1 MAHHRKKSPPMRT
14 LLRSALVLLLA
25 AAGTLVA
32 GGGVALAAGATV
44 VAEHWLDSRE
54 VDLTVHSPANDRDYP
69 VRLLVPA
76 GWSPTASRTWPVL
89 YLLHGG
95 NDDYTSWTRETD
107 IEAFSAT
114 AQVLIVMPDAGRDAL
129 YTDWYDT
136 GGGPNAGLW
145 ETFHLTELWSLL
157 QGSYRAGDARSVAGI
172 SSGGLGAIDYAARH
186 PGMFKYAA
194 SYSGPMNLFDPVLQ
208 QVLLQTAAN
217 NGDDPDA
224 IWGSPT
230 AQAANWR
237 LHNPLDLAK
246 GLRGTGL
253 YLSSGTTGLPGDLD
267 PNGSWSLEQLGEAVV
282 GASNY
287 AMTGRLFLSFIPVTT
302 DLYLNGTH
310 SWPYWQRELHT
321 DWPALMASLGVPA
334 S

>member
-1 MAHHRKKSPPMRT
+1 MRT
-14 LLRSALVLLLA
+14 LVRAVLVLLIVAGSVVAGSGIA
-25 AAGTLVA
+25 AAA
-32 GGGVALAAGATV
+32 SATV

-76 GWSPTASRTWPVL
+76 GWSSTATRTWPVL

-107 IEAFSAT
+107 VEALSAV
-114 AQVLIVMPDAGRDAL
+114 AQVLIVMPEAGRDAV
-129 YTDWYDT
+129 YADWYNT

-157 QGSYRAGDARSVAGI
+157 QSNYRAGNARSVAGI
-172 SSGGLGAIDYAARH
+172 SSGGYGAITYAARH
-186 PGMFKYAA
+186 PAMFKYAA

-208 QVLLQTAAN
+208 QVLLQTATH
-217 NGDDPDA
+217 NGDDPTA

-230 AQAANWR
+230 DQVANWR
-237 LHNPLDLAK
+237 QHNPLDLAK
-246 GLRGTGL
+246 GLRGTGV

-267 PNGSWSLEQLGEAVV
+267 PNGSWSFEQFGEALI
-282 GASNY
+282 GAGNY
-287 AMTGRLFLSFIPVTT
+287 AMMGKLLLSLIPVTT

-310 SWPYWQRELHT
+310 SWPYWQRELHA
-321 DWPALMASLGVPA
+321 DWPALMASLGVA
-334 S
+334 TS

>member
-1 MAHHRKKSPPMRT
+1 MRT
-14 LLRSALVLLLA
+14 LIRSALVLLLVV
-25 AAGTLVA
+25 AGTVFA
-32 GGGVALAAGATV
+32 GSSAAQAEGATV
-44 VAEHWLDSRE
+44 VAENWLDSRD

-69 VRLLVPA
+69 VRLLVPT
-76 GWSPTASRTWPVL
+76 GWSRTASRTWPVL

-107 IEAFSAT
+107 IEAFSAA
-114 AQVLIVMPDAGRDAL
+114 AQVLIVMPEAGRDAI

-136 GGGPNAGLW
+136 AGGPNAGLW

-157 QGSYRAGDARSVAGI
+157 QSSYRAGDARSVAGI
-172 SSGGLGAIDYAARH
+172 SSGGLGAVTYAARH

-194 SYSGPMNLFDPVLQ
+194 SYSGPMNLFDPIMRQ
-208 QVLLQTAAN
+208 ILLQTAAD
-217 NGDDPDA
+217 NGDDPNA

-230 AQAANWR
+230 GQAANWHQ
-237 LHNPLDLAK
+237 HNPLDLARS
-246 GLRGTGL
+246 LRGTGV

-267 PNGSWSLEQLGEAVV
+267 PNGSWSPVQFGEAVV

-287 AMTGRLFLSFIPVTT
+287 AMKGVLFISFIPATT

-310 SWPYWQRELHT
+310 SWPYWQREMHAS
-321 DWPALMASLGVPA
+321 WPKLMSSLGVTTG
-334 S
+334 